1 MNPFSYVPQKKGQL
15 MKSVFGLV
23 LTIFSMSVFAYYSPF
38 DGVREEICPELREQ
52 KNADIAFCKAD
63 NAKAVLAAKKG
74 AKVATPVKVSFYN
87 AIDLGI
93 IPDADSNDAFFYV
106 NWLVDS
112 TGKKVGYL
120 TINGWFN
127 TEMESRGRVDTR
139 YNLKGQV
146 VSIELKQL

>member
-1 MNPFSYVPQKKGQL
+1 
-15 MKSVFGLV
+15 MKSVLGLV
-23 LTIFSMSVFAYYSPF
+23 LAFFSLSAFAYYSPF
-38 DGVREEICPELREQ
+38 QDVPSEICPDLKEV
-52 KNADIAFCKAD
+52 KDVAFCKAQ
-63 NAKAVLAAKKG
+63 NSKAVLAAKKG
-74 AKVATPVKVSFYN
+74 DKVTTPVKVIFYN

-112 TGKKVGYL
+112 NGKKVGYL